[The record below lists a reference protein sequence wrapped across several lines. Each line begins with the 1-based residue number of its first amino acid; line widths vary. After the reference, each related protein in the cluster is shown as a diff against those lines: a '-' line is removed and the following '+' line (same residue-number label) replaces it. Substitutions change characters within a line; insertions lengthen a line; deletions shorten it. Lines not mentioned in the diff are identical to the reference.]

1 MQKKWLLFG
10 ALAVGILASGGWWYV
25 EYGIGWINP
34 RAKNKIEISRDL
46 AKYDFDNLRKRP
58 SMVSE
63 IEILGPIE
71 AVEDRRKSMG
81 LKYEN
86 IFSTREISFVSN
98 GKKISGMINYYP
110 ERSSLSPVV
119 IMIRGYAE
127 PVGYYPGSGTWRV
140 ADRLADMGIMTVSLD
155 FLGYANSEIGS
166 TDVLEARFEKVPAV
180 LDLIASVKNLP
191 FVDSERIGIWAHS
204 NGGQIA
210 LSVLEVTGANYP
222 TSLWA
227 PMTNPFPQSVYE
239 TLEEGSMVKEILD
252 EFGKHY
258 DYRRYAFENYYAWIN
273 APVMIHQGTADEWCE
288 VEWQEEVVNGLKE
301 VGKDADLYI
310 YEGDDHNFS
319 KNWEEVVARDLGF
332 FERWF

>member
-1 MQKKWLLFG
+1 MQKKWLLIG

-46 AKYDFDNLRKRP
+46 AKYDFDSLRKRLP
-58 SMVSE
+58 MVSE

-258 DYRRYAFENYYAWIN
+258 DYRRYAFENYYAWIK
-273 APVMIHQGTADEWCE
+273 APVMIHQGTADEW
-288 VEWQEEVVNGLKE
+288 VRVAWQEEL
-301 VGKDADLYI
+301 VGKMRKLGKEARL
-310 YEGDDHNFS
+310 EVLPGADHNLTGA
-319 KNWEEVVARDLGF
+319 WEEGVKRTVKYVEDML
-332 FERWF
+332 